1 LNFSAPR
8 QIRVPRARRG
18 QRTLRILGPFGVFH
32 RQRFF
37 PILPVAILDAQRD
50 RSADRFSV
58 AHACENFRLVLF
70 DPLPRSAPVTQLSS
84 VQLALNE
91 FLIYRHA
98 RRHPG
103 DPRH

>member
-1 LNFSAPR
+1 
-8 QIRVPRARRG
+8 
-18 QRTLRILGPFGVFH
+18 
-32 RQRFF
+32 
-37 PILPVAILDAQRD
+37 
-50 RSADRFSV
+50 V

-70 DPLPRSAPVTQLSS
+70 DPLSRSAPVTQLPP

-103 DPRH
+103 DPRHQGLPVRLAGSYKSQHFSRSPGP

>member
-1 LNFSAPR
+1 
-8 QIRVPRARRG
+8 
-18 QRTLRILGPFGVFH
+18 
-32 RQRFF
+32 
-37 PILPVAILDAQRD
+37 
-50 RSADRFSV
+50 V